1 MKVQLSKPRIW
12 VTGVFVLVA
21 GGMIAAA
28 LLIGNVAFLPDQ
40 VDAVTTACPQC
51 HGTVPAYE
59 LAYRVH
65 AKHAAFDCVRCH
77 GDNSGV
83 VLSNSVPRILNWS
96 EIICSGGTNTG
107 MNLSLKAVCIMVKM
121 ELGSTGGKYS

>member
-21 GGMIAAA
+21 GGMIAAV

-83 VLSNSVPRILNWS
+83 VLSNSVHTGLKWFGTGASVLVLSGIILNSWV
-96 EIICSGGTNTG
+96 
-107 MNLSLKAVCIMVKM
+107 MKRKAKA
-121 ELGSTGGKYS
+121 G